1 MISVEDIVEK
11 IIITKKEYVDEKIDL
26 SEALN
31 NINEQL
37 NMLIE
42 DIRADIITLVK
53 EGISGVSGELKNSIQ
68 KIASNYSEDLKSTAT
83 EEINKAFDKFNQSI
97 SSNVTDTSKKGNN
110 SAGAGF
116 TMNYKEYLKLFVLL
130 QNFDNSD
137 KNSQRDAMLQRTA
150 NLIGINLNS
159 KDSGNDLS
167 KMYTIITIKGDVDVE
182 TTFLNIPII
191 ENEKGQKDFDFKS
204 FSEKSRKLNYESVR
218 GY

>member
-1 MISVEDIVEK
+1 
-11 IIITKKEYVDEKIDL
+11 
-26 SEALN
+26 
-31 NINEQL
+31 
-37 NMLIE
+37 MLIE